1 MVSEISE
8 FAVKAVFARFRASI
22 TICGEV
28 NMQIGHSLGYLH
40 LGRGPSLRSSARTI
54 CLGLM
59 VSAAPLRQPK
69 LVKLCKLLECYMPH
83 VNAEDKGAG
92 RTRARDSAI
101 LHQIG
106 AF

>member
-1 MVSEISE
+1 MTSEIND
-8 FAVKAVFARFRASI
+8 FALKAVFVKFRARI

-54 CLGLM
+54 CPGPM

-83 VNAEDKGAG
+83 VNIFTLVSAPI
-92 RTRARDSAI
+92 RRD
-101 LHQIG
+101 
-106 AF
+106 